1 MLSKRRIFQ
10 FEPNKVNI
18 LLGKKKKKNTLRGVW
33 RIYNLYNIIVNNVQD
48 TIQNVQD
55 TMSKIQSKITQHKGN
70 KKI

>member
-1 MLSKRRIFQ
+1 MLSKRHIFK
-10 FEPNKVNI
+10 FELNKVNI
-18 LLGKKKKKNTLRGVW
+18 LLGKKKKNTFRGVW
-33 RIYNLYNIIVNNVQD
+33 RIYILYNIIVNNVQD

>member
-1 MLSKRRIFQ
+1 MLSKRHIFQ

-18 LLGKKKKKNTLRGVW
+18 LLGKKIKNTLRGVW
-33 RIYNLYNIIVNNVQD
+33 RIYNLYNIIVNNVQN